1 MHKWLAWCLF
11 ALLSIHAAAD
21 TPPATENA
29 PAETNTEG
37 QEAQHSV
44 PERPPLPS
52 RHQLQMERLQH
63 SSPEQFRPLDS
74 PHDEAAA
81 LYLPA
86 NRFPA
91 RGWVILLPGSGQ
103 PADTTTHINT
113 LRQILPD
120 SGWHT
125 LSLQLPEPAF
135 TGMHISPP
143 PVPVASAS
151 NEELPADDTP
161 PPTAPEAAAKPDSLE
176 SPPHLPEDTLA
187 DNMQASTPDDA
198 AAPAESTANNTVTQP
213 DYDERILLLLEAAV
227 ALAHAEAPEQLILLG
242 QHEGAYWIMRH
253 AASKPELLN
262 ALVLLHAR
270 QPENASPDLQQ
281 LGGQLVLPVMD
292 YFASW
297 STEETQAAR
306 QRLNSSKR
314 NPDSQYRQTALREPA
329 IPLRESELVRRTKGW
344 LTKLDAK

>member
-1 MHKWLAWCLF
+1 MPKWLAWCLF
-11 ALLSIHAAAD
+11 ALLSAHAAAD
-21 TPPATENA
+21 TSLAPENT
-29 PAETNTEG
+29 PAETDIEA
-37 QEAQHSV
+37 QEAQHAV

-63 SSPEQFRPLDS
+63 SSPEQFRPLSS

-86 NRFPA
+86 NHFPA

-103 PADTTTHINT
+103 PADTTPHINT

-135 TGMHISPP
+135 TGLHISPP
-143 PVPVASAS
+143 PAPVATVS
-151 NEELPADDTP
+151 NEETPAGDTP
-161 PPTAPEAAAKPDSLE
+161 PPAAPDAAKPDSVE
-176 SPPHLPEDTLA
+176 SRPHLPEDTLT
-187 DNMQASTPDDA
+187 DNMQASTPDDT
-198 AAPAESTANNTVTQP
+198 AAPAENTANNTVTQP

-227 ALAHAEAPEQLILLG
+227 ALAHAEAPEHLILLG

-262 ALVLLHAR
+262 ALMLLHAR

-281 LGGQLVLPVMD
+281 LGGQLELPVMD

-297 STEETQAAR
+297 SAEETRAAR

-314 NPDSQYRQTALREPA
+314 NPDSQFRQTALREPA
-329 IPLRESELVRRTKGW
+329 FPLRESELVRRTKGW